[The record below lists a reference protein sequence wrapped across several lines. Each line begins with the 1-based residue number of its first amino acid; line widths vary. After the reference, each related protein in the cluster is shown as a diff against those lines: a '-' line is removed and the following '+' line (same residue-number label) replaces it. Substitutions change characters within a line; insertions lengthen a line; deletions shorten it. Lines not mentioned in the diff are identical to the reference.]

1 MILPFLLAMA
11 ATTAHAAPA
20 AAPAAPAKASAP
32 AKLEMPKIEP
42 KTEEGCGVMV
52 AGADAKSPNVY
63 KSVAGLKLLGN
74 TGAITLPK
82 DLGKVRAIRCT
93 RDTIVPGD
101 GDGRPLWEMRLP
113 LVLTD
118 GTRTGV
124 LQIQTKD
131 NAEKKTRAIFYTYG
145 LEKGTT
151 LNDEE
156 QKSVKERLAILDR
169 NLGPVLKAMQQAQ
182 AKRAAEKKSA
192 AADAP
197 IAKKQ

>member
-1 MILPFLLAMA
+1 MILPFLLAVTA
-11 ATTAHAAPA
+11 STAHF
-20 AAPAAPAKASAP
+20 APAAPAKAPAKASAP
-32 AKLEMPKIEP
+32 KLETPAIAP

-52 AGADAKSPNVY
+52 AGADDKSPNVY

-74 TGAITLPK
+74 NGAITLPK

-124 LQIQTKD
+124 LQIQTKED
-131 NAEKKTRAIFYTYG
+131 AEKKKRSIFYTYG
-145 LEKGTT
+145 LEKGST
-151 LNDEE
+151 LSDEE
-156 QKSVKERLAILDR
+156 KKSVNDRLAILDR
-169 NLGPVLKAMQQAQ
+169 NLGQVIKAYQQAQ
-182 AKRAAEKKSA
+182 AKKAAEKKSA
-192 AADAP
+192 ADAP
-197 IAKKQ
+197 LAKKQ